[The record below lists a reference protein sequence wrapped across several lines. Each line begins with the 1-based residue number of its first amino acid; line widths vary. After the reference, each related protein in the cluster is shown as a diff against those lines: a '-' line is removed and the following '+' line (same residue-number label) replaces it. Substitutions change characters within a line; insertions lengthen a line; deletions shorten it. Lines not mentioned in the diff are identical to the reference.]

1 MNNVWGT
8 QHSAKNGSAEER
20 RTDVLHYLIIG
31 IGSPFSPQLR
41 PVLENLLYCFRR
53 SFFACHVQGF

>member
-20 RTDVLHYLIIG
+20 RTDVLHYLVIG
-31 IGSPFSPQLR
+31 IGSPFSAQLR
-41 PVLENLLYCFRR
+41 PVLENLLYRL
-53 SFFACHVQGF
+53 